1 MFVFDVIVFSV
12 LVVAALIFGFVW
24 SILLAAA
31 SSERGLGDTL
41 LSVLGLI
48 YIYHWWKQRRH
59 DDTKEPIEI
68 E

>member
-1 MFVFDVIVFSV
+1 MVLLDVIVLSV
-12 LVVAALIFGFVW
+12 LVVAAITIGFVW

-41 LSVLGLI
+41 LSVLGII

-59 DDTKEPIEI
+59 DDTMEPIEV